1 MCTEFVKKRHPW
13 LNGLWNALPQ
23 LHWIMQWPHSCQYT
37 LGKWWWNL
45 APVVS
50 NTKATRSL
58 NYGLKDTAHG
68 EKQAT
73 KNAKHVSWVGEIF
86 STLASTIAIYYWDVS
101 CRLSRKEQTYVFV
114 TTQKT
119 TLLSF
124 SSLELGKKKCEVPY
138 IDGIGCRRW
147 QVKRPRLFWQQLLGK
162 SWGGTCWEAW
172 SAGGPSS
179 PEVVMMKSIHKFRGV
194 IVSWLGVNHFEL
206 ELTF

>member
-37 LGKWWWNL
+37 LSKWWWNL

-50 NTKATRSL
+50 NTKATGSL
-58 NYGLKDTAHG
+58 NYGLKDSLHG

-86 STLASTIAIYYWDVS
+86 STLASTITIYYWDVS
-101 CRLSRKEQTYVFV
+101 CRLSRKEPKEHVFV
-114 TTQKT
+114 TTLKEQPCFLFRPWNWAKRSVKSHIST
-119 TLLSF
+119 ELDVAGDRWSALDCF
-124 SSLELGKKKCEVPY
+124 GSSCLESHREK
-138 IDGIGCRRW
+138 
-147 QVKRPRLFWQQLLGK
+147 LLG
-162 SWGGTCWEAW
+162 AW

-179 PEVVMMKSIHKFRGV
+179 PEVVVMKSIHIFRGV
-194 IVSWLGVNHFEL
+194 IVS
-206 ELTF
+206 